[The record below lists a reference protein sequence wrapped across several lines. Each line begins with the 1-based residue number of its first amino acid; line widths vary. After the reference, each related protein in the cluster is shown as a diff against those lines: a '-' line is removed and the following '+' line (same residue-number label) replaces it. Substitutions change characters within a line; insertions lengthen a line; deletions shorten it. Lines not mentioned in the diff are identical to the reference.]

1 MNSFVL
7 KVKWQIFPV
16 IKESF
21 GLPSPHSNTRLLIT
35 NHNDNKKTV
44 KTILKPYLKAD
55 HVAIGKNKNTAYMAI
70 TKIVLSFFDGANDFR
85 ALTARN
91 YSSPNFRYKT
101 NNHGT

>member
-7 KVKWQIFPV
+7 EVKWQIFPV
-16 IKESF
+16 IKEGF
-21 GLPSPHSNTRLLIT
+21 GLPSPHSNTRLLIA

-44 KTILKPYLKAD
+44 KTILMLYLKAD
-55 HVAIGKNKNTAYMAI
+55 HISMGKNNNTAYMAI
-70 TKIVLSFFDGANDFR
+70 TKIALSFFDGANNSR

>member
-7 KVKWQIFPV
+7 EVKWQIFPV
-16 IKESF
+16 IKEGF

-44 KTILKPYLKAD
+44 KTILKLYLKAD
-55 HVAIGKNKNTAYMAI
+55 HVAIEKNNNTAYMAI
-70 TKIVLSFFDGANDFR
+70 TKIELSLFDGANSFS

-101 NNHGT
+101 NNHAT